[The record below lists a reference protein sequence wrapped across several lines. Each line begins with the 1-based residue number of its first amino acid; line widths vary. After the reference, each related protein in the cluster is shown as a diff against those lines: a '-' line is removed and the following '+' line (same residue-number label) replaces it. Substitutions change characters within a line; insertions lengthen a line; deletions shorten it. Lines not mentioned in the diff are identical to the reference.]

1 MIYIQHKAAVARL
14 NFR

>member
-1 MIYIQHKAAVARL
+1 MIYIQPKAAVARL

>member
-1 MIYIQHKAAVARL
+1 MIYIRPKAAVARL

>member
-1 MIYIQHKAAVARL
+1 MIYIWLKAAVARL